1 MSAQEGRDDMSSE
14 AHTYVTHLQF
24 SARDDAHARKISAR
38 IVDLVTEWEARA
50 RWRTDSD
57 EPRMLLAQGYAIEAE
72 NVTDADDWGE
82 HIGAEDLC
90 SQCWEPGGTNRLRVG
105 SGSRMCAACVK
116 AHRHGRYQIEDVA
129 I

>member
-1 MSAQEGRDDMSSE
+1 MSGE

-24 SARDDAHARKISAR
+24 SARDDAHARRISAR

-57 EPRMLLAQGYAIEAE
+57 EPRMLLAQGCAIEAE

-82 HIGAEDLC
+82 HIGTEDLC

-105 SGSRMCAACVK
+105 SGSRVCATCVK